1 MAEKTVLFEAE
12 IDTDKVTNEIKALK
26 QSLAL
31 LREESEKVKKTN
43 GETSKEYIEYE
54 AAIKQTN
61 DEIRENERL
70 LKKQIETQ
78 TTELGT
84 LKKLENENAAL
95 RKEQKSLNLETKEGI
110 KRNQEINKKL
120 NENNDFIS
128 ANSDKLKQNKMQVGD
143 YARSLDDMAGGFV
156 NSTKAAL
163 KFIATPIGAIIAA
176 IVVVVTAVVKAF
188 KRSEDSMNK
197 LKQVTGALSGA
208 FSGLMNMLKPVVNFI
223 ADSVIVVFE
232 TLAKVAD
239 KAMQLVSKGLRSLGF
254 EGAANAVDNFTQKL
268 KESTQAGIELAKME
282 AELQK
287 AQRQSEKIQ
296 LDYQKRAEKIRQ
308 QRDDESKSV
317 AERIKLNNDL
327 GRVLKE
333 QLNEELKIANLA
345 LKIAEKRVQLDGEST
360 SNLDALAE
368 AQTRVADIQERIT
381 GQESEQ
387 LANLNSLRREA
398 MALAEEARQKD
409 LADFEAFSKSI
420 DADVK
425 ESNDSM
431 RKIIED
437 GNQLLADS
445 IATMNQ
451 EITKENEINAQREM
465 ERIQLDYE
473 TQQQLAEDNI
483 FAKLDFELN
492 ALKDKRAQEIYYA
505 NQIGADVQAIND
517 KYDKAELALERAKMQ
532 AKLSLAADFFKNV
545 ETIAGEGTA
554 VAKAAAVA
562 ETTVNTYKAATGSY
576 SALASIPY
584 VGPVLGIAA
593 AAAAVAAGI
602 ANVKKILSVKSGLKG
617 DKSSGSASISAGG
630 GVSAPRTTS
639 APTVG
644 QGIVARNT
652 AQTVDSNNIALQPTL
667 VTDQVTVNQRSDL
680 AKNKTAVA

>member
-1 MAEKTVLFEAE
+1 MAEKVVIFEADINAE
-12 IDTDKVTNEIKALK
+12 EAIKETQRLK
-26 QSLAL
+26 QRVAELDAETKNL
-31 LREESEKVKKTN
+31 KQTQ
-43 GETSKEYIEYE
+43 GELSAEYIQSNAELK
-54 AAIKQTN
+54 AAQDELRQT
-61 DEIRENERL
+61 ENL
-70 LKKQIETQ
+70 T
-78 TTELGT
+78 
-84 LKKLENENAAL
+84 KKLTAAQNDNAGTIQKLEAENAKL
-95 RKEQKSLNLETKEGI
+95 RKEQKALNLETKEGV
-110 KRNQEINKKL
+110 KRNEEINKKL
-120 NENNDFIS
+120 NENNEFIS
-128 ANSDKLKQNKMQVGD
+128 SNSDKLKQNKMNVGN
-143 YARSLDDMAGGFV
+143 YAEALDGLSGGFM
-156 NSTKAAL
+156 SATKAAL
-163 KFIATPIGAIIAA
+163 RFIATPIGAIIAA

-188 KRSEDSMNK
+188 NRSEDSMNK

-208 FSGLMNMLKPVVNFI
+208 FSGLINMLKPVVNFI

-254 EGAANAVDNFTQKL
+254 EGAAKAVENFTQKI

-296 LDYQKRAEKIRQ
+296 LDYQKRAEKLRQ
-308 QRDDESKSV
+308 QRDDETKSV
-317 AERIKLNNDL
+317 AERIKINNEL
-327 GRVLKE
+327 GKVLKE

-360 SNLDALAE
+360 ANLDALAE
-368 AQTRVADIQERIT
+368 AQTRVADIEERIT
-381 GQESEQ
+381 GQQSEQ
-387 LANLNSLRREA
+387 LANLNGLRREQLA
-398 MALAEEARQKD
+398 IIEQQRKESEQASKEMQAQIDAEQKAVRENVQKQVEEGYRLLLEQEAIFAEE
-409 LADFEAFSKSI
+409 EAKIKEQSI
-420 DADVK
+420 LD
-425 ESNDSM
+425 
-431 RKIIED
+431 
-437 GNQLLADS
+437 
-445 IATMNQ
+445 
-451 EITKENEINAQREM
+451 EID
-465 ERIQLDYE
+465 RIKLDYE
-473 TQQQLAEDNI
+473 TKKELAQENI
-483 FAKLDFELN
+483 FTQLEFQSEELE
-492 ALKDKRAQEIYYA
+492 KKRAQEVYFA
-505 NQIGADVQAIND
+505 TQIGADVEAINE
-517 KYDKAELALERAKMQ
+517 KYRRADLELEKAKMQ

-562 ETTVNTYKAATGSY
+562 ETTINTYKAATGSY

-652 AQTVDSNNIALQPTL
+652 AQAVDANNVSLQPTL
-667 VTDQVTVNQRSDL
+667 VTDQVTVNQRSDI
-680 AKNKTAVA
+680 AKNKTAVV